1 MATSAIAAAAAAAQR
16 RVIET
21 FRISGATSPEA
32 AVTLPA
38 LGRRMERKT
47 LERLLRVGAVRETE
61 EGRAWLDEPALAA
74 YRRKRRTRAL
84 AMIGGVLAVGAI
96 ALGVTL
102 T

>member
-32 AVTLPA
+32 AVTLPTPD
-38 LGRRMERKT
+38 RRLERKV
-47 LERLLRVGAVRETE
+47 LERLLRVGAVRETQD
-61 EGRAWLDEPALAA
+61 GRAWLDEPVFAA

-84 AMIGGVLAVGAI
+84 ALIGGVLAVGAI

>member
-32 AVTLPA
+32 AIAPPEPD
-38 LGRRMERKT
+38 RRMERKT
-47 LERLLRVGAVRETE
+47 LERLLRVGAIRETE
-61 EGRAWLDEPALAA
+61 DGRAWLDEPALAA
-74 YRRKRRTRAL
+74 YLRKRRTRAL
-84 AMIGGVLAVGAI
+84 ALIGGVLGIAAI

-102 T
+102 A

>member
-16 RVIET
+16 RVVET
-21 FRISGATSPEA
+21 FRISGATAPEA
-32 AVTLPA
+32 AVTLPTPD
-38 LGRRMERKT
+38 RRMERKV

-61 EGRAWLDEPALAA
+61 DGRAWLDEPVLAA

-84 AMIGGVLAVGAI
+84 AVAGTALAIGAI

>member
-38 LGRRMERKT
+38 PDRRMERKV
-47 LERLLRVGAVRETE
+47 LERLLRVGAVRETDD
-61 EGRAWLDEPALAA
+61 GGAWLDEPVLAA

-84 AMIGGVLAVGAI
+84 AVMGGVLAVGAI
-96 ALGVTL
+96 ALGISL

>member
-1 MATSAIAAAAAAAQR
+1 MATAAIAAAAAAAQR

-21 FRISGATSPEA
+21 FRISGATSPDA
-32 AVTLPA
+32 AVTLPTPD
-38 LGRRMERKT
+38 RRLERKV

-61 EGRAWLDEPALAA
+61 DGRAWLDEPVLAA

-84 AMIGGVLAVGAI
+84 AMIGGVVAVGAI

-102 T
+102 A